1 MYLKIAVNSSIARG
15 NNTYSTRDCK
25 IEKNVDFGSDKN
37 CTIFLSSKSVVG
49 MNRERTTG
57 DCEMAAAFP
66 QETETERAIPRGTL
80 TGEEGG
86 NNSSEE
92 ELEEINMCKELR

>member
-1 MYLKIAVNSSIARG
+1 MH
-15 NNTYSTRDCK
+15 
-25 IEKNVDFGSDKN
+25 
-37 CTIFLSSKSVVG
+37 
-49 MNRERTTG
+49 RERTTG

-66 QETETERAIPRGTL
+66 QETETERAIPSGTL